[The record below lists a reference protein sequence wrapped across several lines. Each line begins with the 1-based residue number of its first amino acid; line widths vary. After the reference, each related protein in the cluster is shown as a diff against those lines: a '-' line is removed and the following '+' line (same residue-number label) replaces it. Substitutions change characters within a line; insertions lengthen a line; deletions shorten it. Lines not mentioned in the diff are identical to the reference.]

1 MAPLSTVSLC
11 QGIHPVLLGESQDLP
26 TRTLGYHAPQIKG
39 VVPGAPP
46 LLLAES
52 CWAACFR
59 DCSGALERCRHLDC
73 SMSGSTGVVALLSAT
88 HLTVANLGD
97 SRCVLGEPPIQS
109 HDPVLYCMFIDPCNT
124 YRFQHPGNVSHQ
136 TFQSYFSSSLSLLCV
151 INLIITDVRNTQG
164 E

>member
-11 QGIHPVLLGESQDLP
+11 QGVHPVLLGESHDLP
-26 TRTLGYHAPQIKG
+26 TRTLGYHAPQVKG
-39 VVPGAPP
+39 VVSGAPP

-73 SMSGSTGVVALLSAT
+73 SMSGSTGVVALLSAI

-97 SRCVLGEPPIQS
+97 SRCVLGEPSIQL
-109 HDPVLYCMFIDPCNT
+109 HDPVLYCMYIDPCNT
-124 YRFQHPGNVSHQ
+124 QVPTSWQRYPSYPI
-136 TFQSYFSSSLSLLCV
+136 QSQLLPIFTSRDHNCCS
-151 INLIITDVRNTQG
+151 
-164 E
+164 